1 MERCSGFSKTAVA
14 VNDNTFKILLFSMSN
29 EIIEG
34 NEGPVLKIRLR
45 RKADATNETA
55 TVSMNNVVLSDV
67 KGNNKNSG
75 SIVSKN
81 IELLSNHS
89 IELKQGWNWYST
101 YIDINGED
109 GFSVLKDMLGNNAKI
124 IKSQTEFALYYE
136 EQAIWDGS
144 LKSYDN
150 KVFYMINTFNPLTLE
165 MQGVMTDMSNYEI
178 IKKAKGEIEAA
189 RTIGMSKM
197 QTFFHIMLPQIIGNI
212 VPVYMSMFVMCMQI
226 TSVASVI
233 GVKEF
238 LSATDSVSSAVLG
251 IVLSIVGYFLIGTLG
266 DFVITRMG
274 KRKHIKAGDVLEK
287 TEVR

>member
-1 MERCSGFSKTAVA
+1 MAI
-14 VNDNTFKILLFSMSN
+14 KILAGLGVTFFLTVVCFVTASLIGVLTCVGFCSENKVIRTIAKVYNGIVIKIPPLVMLMLFAL
-29 EIIEG
+29 IIMGERT
-34 NEGPVLKIRLR
+34 E
-45 RKADATNETA
+45 
-55 TVSMNNVVLSDV
+55 
-67 KGNNKNSG
+67 G
-75 SIVSKN
+75 SIL
-81 IELLSNHS
+81 IAYIGLSLFVAAN
-89 IELKQGWNWYST
+89 LTGVFF
-101 YIDINGED
+101 G
-109 GFSVLKDMLGNNAKI
+109 GVCSV
-124 IKSQTEFALYYE
+124 
-136 EQAIWDGS
+136 
-144 LKSYDN
+144 
-150 KVFYMINTFNPLTLE
+150 
-165 MQGVMTDMSNYEI
+165 
-178 IKKAKGEIEAA
+178 AKGEIEAA

-266 DFVITRMG
+266 DFAITRMG